1 MLLPKRV
8 RNYEENLNERLKD
21 PEYSAGYLNAVLEDK
36 GPDHKERF
44 LLALRD
50 VAKAHGMT
58 KLAGDTQMAREA
70 MYRALSE
77 SGNPEFDTLTA
88 LLDAVGLRLAVE
100 TKKRAS

>member
-1 MLLPKRV
+1 MPKRV
-8 RNYEENLNERLKD
+8 RNYEENLSQRLKD
-21 PEYSAGYLNAVLEDK
+21 PEYAAGYLNAVLEDK
-36 GPDHKERF
+36 DSDQKERF

-58 KLAGDTQMAREA
+58 KLAGDANMAREA

-88 LLDAVGLRLAVE
+88 LLDAIGLRLSVE
-100 TKKRAS
+100 VKRKAS